1 LGLGLDYTIEDALKV
16 YEKHLREKGNKDSS
30 IGQTLIK
37 LRRFFSDVEIEVAAV
52 SPRLG
57 QRYYDELR
65 RSKRKDGELVSVD
78 YHRNTL
84 AEAKTFLKWCVK
96 KNWAPANAL
105 EKVEGVGRRKHG
117 KPQLRIDEARL
128 WIAKA
133 IEHADRGEAG
143 AVAALMTLLMG
154 MRATEIISRVVRDL
168 DDGGRLLW
176 IPDAKT
182 AKGRRAVQVPEL
194 LRPYLRELC
203 RDKTPAAKVFGEHWR
218 NWPRQWVQR
227 ICKQA
232 EVPVVSA
239 HSMRGLHSTL
249 AVESGVSSH
258 AVADALGH
266 ESFAT
271 TAQSYAKPEAI
282 TKAKQQRVMR
292 VLEGGRR

>member
-1 LGLGLDYTIEDALKV
+1 MV
-16 YEKHLREKGNKDSS
+16 Y
-30 IGQTLIK
+30 
-37 LRRFFSDVEIEVAAV
+37 FYAAIN
-52 SPRLG
+52 S
-57 QRYYDELR
+57 
-65 RSKRKDGELVSVD
+65 
-78 YHRNTL
+78 
-84 AEAKTFLKWCVK
+84 VK

-105 EKVEGVGRRKHG
+105 EEVEGVGRRKHG

-128 WIAKA
+128 WIAQA
-133 IEHADRGEAG
+133 LEHADRGEAG

-154 MRATEIISRVVRDL
+154 MRATEIIGRVVRDL
-168 DDGGRLLW
+168 DDRGRLLW

-182 AKGRRAVQVPEL
+182 AKGRRAVQVPEQ
-194 LRPYLRELC
+194 LRPYLQRLCKDELP
-203 RDKTPAAKVFGEHWR
+203 TAKVFGEHWR
-218 NWPRQWVQR
+218 DWSCAWVQR

-249 AVESGVSSH
+249 VVESGVSSH

-271 TAQSYAKPEAI
+271 PAQSYAKPEAI
-282 TKAKQQRVMR
+282 AKAKQRRVMQ